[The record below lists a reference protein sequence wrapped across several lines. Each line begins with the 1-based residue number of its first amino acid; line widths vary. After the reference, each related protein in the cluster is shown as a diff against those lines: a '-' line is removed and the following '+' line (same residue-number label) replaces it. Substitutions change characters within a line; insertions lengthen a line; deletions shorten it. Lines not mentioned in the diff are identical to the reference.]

1 MGTRGEQLSDTKIYS
16 MTIQNINLYNGKMKG
31 TDDEVLVNEKMK
43 EIYENILYVLNDER
57 IYLDA
62 HLNLAKLSQVLFT
75 NTSYLSKVINFYFK
89 CNLKTLLNRH
99 RINYAKELLRKD
111 ECDLRNLPTK
121 CGFVSRST
129 FYSAFTKFEH
139 ITPSNFRSRIKS
151 LKLRNKE
158 I

>member
-1 MGTRGEQLSDTKIYS
+1 MGTRGEQLSDTKFYN
-16 MTIQNINLYNGKMKG
+16 MTIQNINLYNGEMKD

-43 EIYENILYVLNDER
+43 DIYENILYVLDDKK

-89 CNLKTLLNRH
+89 CNLKTLLNRY

-139 ITPSNFRSRIKS
+139 ITPSNFRSRIQS